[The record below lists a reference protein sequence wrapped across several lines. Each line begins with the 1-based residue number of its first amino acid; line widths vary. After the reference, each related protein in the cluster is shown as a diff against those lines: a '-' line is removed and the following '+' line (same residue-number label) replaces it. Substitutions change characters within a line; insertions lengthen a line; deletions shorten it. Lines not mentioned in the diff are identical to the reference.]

1 MYTLNSR
8 TRTLLCNTRATEKK
22 NIFFEDSVINF
33 SEFIRTSSNDTA
45 KAKFDKND
53 NKLEGYLE

>member
-1 MYTLNSR
+1 MQHQSYR
-8 TRTLLCNTRATEKK
+8 KK
-22 NIFFEDSVINF
+22 KIFFEDSVINF